1 MLSCV
6 VDKLFFMFLIFIVFL
21 SGCCL
26 GLLEKNRYK
35 PKHLKRLFP
44 VNKYDLYE
52 IQPPNKPTAPSQ
64 GPRRN
69 YRSGQQEVAPA
80 RKPIPEPS
88 KE

>member
-6 VDKLFFMFLIFIVFL
+6 VDKIFFMFLIFIVFL
-21 SGCCL
+21 LGCCL

-52 IQPPNKPTAPSQ
+52 IQRPNTPSQ
-64 GPRRN
+64 GPRLK
-69 YRSGQQEVAPA
+69 YRGGQVEVGQCRRPL
-80 RKPIPEPS
+80 PDPP